1 MTPTDFQG
9 IALAWIGALVVV
21 VMALLAA
28 YTKIF
33 PLIAELK
40 TAHAENDKA
49 IALTA
54 QQSDQNTAR
63 LNGQSAKIDALQLAA
78 PGPEAAESTTVNAP
92 AADVVNIA
100 PAADTPT
107 PALPTTAP
115 TPPTPAPATVNV
127 TILPGASLDAATTA
141 AAHAAIDAAA
151 ANTAVGNGK
160 AGQEGQ
166 IPILPEPIPRPGP
179 ELVPTPGLTAASQE

>member
-28 YTKIF
+28 YTKIS
-33 PLIAELK
+33 PLIADLK
-40 TAHAENDKA
+40 TAHAENNKA

-63 LNGQSAKIDALQLAA
+63 LNGQSAKIDALLRTS
-78 PGPEAAESTTVNAP
+78 PGSEAGAITTANAP

-100 PAADTPT
+100 PAADAAPKPTLPATPIT
-107 PALPTTAP
+107 GFAGIA
-115 TPPTPAPATVNV
+115 PTPAPVTVNV
-127 TILPGASLDAATTA
+127 TIQPGAALDAVTTA
-141 AAHAAIDAAA
+141 AAHAAIDAAV
-151 ANTAVGNGK
+151 ANA
-160 AGQEGQ
+160 AGQDA
-166 IPILPEPIPRPGP
+166 EPVPVPRDAGNITSTAP
-179 ELVPTPGLTAASQE
+179 LTPGSQE